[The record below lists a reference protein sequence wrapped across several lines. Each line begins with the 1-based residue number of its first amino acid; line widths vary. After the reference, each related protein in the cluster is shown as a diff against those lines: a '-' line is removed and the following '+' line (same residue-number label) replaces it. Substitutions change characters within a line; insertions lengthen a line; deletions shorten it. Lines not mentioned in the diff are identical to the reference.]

1 MDFSSEYS
9 NMAALARFE
18 DIPPHAVEMTKRFVV
33 DSLGVG
39 IAGSARDEAK
49 KAVEIVRKWGG
60 REESTLLVFGDRLPV
75 VHSVFANSVMFH
87 ALDFDDTHDGAV
99 VHAYVTNLSAA
110 FAVAESLGGIS
121 GKDFIVALN
130 LGLDLTCRLGLAIG
144 AAPQFGSKEVNFVRS
159 AVCGCFGACIV
170 AGKLLGLSA
179 DEMINALGI
188 VLSQA
193 GGTRQV
199 VVDSA
204 MTKRFQ
210 PAFAAKAGVLSAVL
224 SASGVSGCKEVFEGT
239 YGYFNIYW
247 GGEYS
252 REELTRDLG
261 DHFEGVNVS
270 FKPYPCCRYTHGA
283 IEATLQ
289 CIDKYRVSAE
299 AVEKVVVHVP
309 MQRFFD
315 VVSRPFA
322 IRNNPT
328 IDGQFSIPY
337 TVASALLD
345 GSVFLGSFEVEAV
358 KEERRKRLAEKVVV
372 LMDQPV
378 KDKRSLGPVIVDIHT
393 SNEKLYSHKVEDF
406 KGSPANPMSRE
417 DCVEK
422 FMRCSHYVGSPFP
435 EEKLKECI
443 NKVYDMDR
451 LEDATGIIRLLTRHD
466 EGVVKR

>member
-1 MDFSSEYS
+1 MDFASEYA
-9 NMAALARFE
+9 NMAVQARFE
-18 DIPPHAVEMTKRFVV
+18 DIPPHTVEMTKRFVL
-33 DSLGVG
+33 DTLGVG

-60 REESTLLVFGDRLPV
+60 KEESTVLVFGDRLPV
-75 VHSVFANSVMFH
+75 IHSVFANSVMFH

-99 VHAYVTNLSAA
+99 VHGYVTNFSAA
-110 FAVAESLGGIS
+110 LAVAESLGGVS
-121 GKDFIVALN
+121 GKDLIVALN

-144 AAPQFGSKEVNFVRS
+144 SAPEFGSKEVNFIRS

-179 DEMINALGI
+179 DEMVNALGI
-188 VLSQA
+188 VLSQV

-210 PAFAAKAGVLSAVL
+210 PAFAAKAGVLSALL
-224 SASGVSGCKEVFEGT
+224 SASGIGGCKEVFEGK

-247 GGEYS
+247 EGAYL

-261 DHFEGVNVS
+261 HHFEGVNSS

-283 IEATLQ
+283 IEAALQ
-289 CIDKYRVSAE
+289 CVDKYGVSAE

-309 MQRFFD
+309 MQIFFD
-315 VVSRPFA
+315 VVSRPFS
-322 IRNNPT
+322 IGNNPA

-345 GSVFLGSFEVEAV
+345 SSVFLGSFEAETV
-358 KEERRKRLAEKVVV
+358 KEERRKRLAEKVEV

-393 SNEKLYSHKVEDF
+393 FDGKLYSHKVEDF
-406 KGSPANPMSRE
+406 KGSPGRPMTRG
-417 DCVEK
+417 DCIEK
-422 FMRCSHYVGSPFP
+422 FMRCSRYVGSPFP

-443 NKVYDMDR
+443 SMVYDMDR
-451 LEDATGIIRLLTRHD
+451 LEDATGIMKLLA
-466 EGVVKR
+466 KA